1 MHLRPRHYILIAL
14 ILLLGVYNVMRLRRA
29 RHTAPDPIVR
39 HTPVIAGPRQESPA
53 WTAFDQAAALRDA
66 PDAQFSPAL
75 SAFHKQTSAGSGPNS
90 SRDLNPAP
98 NPDPD
103 LQGCTTWLQFYR
115 QSILHPSRDLTWHNR
130 STEHLDSC
138 VKYHRDLSS

>member
-29 RHTAPDPIVR
+29 RPAAPDPIAR
-39 HTPVIAGPRQESPA
+39 HTPVIAGPRQESAA

-75 SAFHKQTSAGSGPNS
+75 SAFHKQTSAGSGSDASPG
-90 SRDLNPAP
+90 
-98 NPDPD
+98 PD